1 MEFPHEV
8 SQNWKNYYEGKIPT
22 REEQYLEE
30 VSSTLTYLKL
40 RKIQRLMAMN
50 QKDLEKSK
58 NPDEQNTFMQTH
70 LHLKQM
76 EKELMG
82 KSGTVIVKI

>member
-1 MEFPHEV
+1 MD
-8 SQNWKNYYEGKIPT
+8 
-22 REEQYLEE
+22 
-30 VSSTLTYLKL
+30 
-40 RKIQRLMAMN
+40 MN

-58 NPDEQNTFMQTH
+58 NADEQMMFMQTH

>member
-1 MEFPHEV
+1 MDL
-8 SQNWKNYYEGKIPT
+8 N
-22 REEQYLEE
+22 
-30 VSSTLTYLKL
+30 
-40 RKIQRLMAMN
+40 QR
-50 QKDLEKSK
+50 DLEKSG
-58 NPDEQNTFMQTH
+58 NPEEQLMFMQTH